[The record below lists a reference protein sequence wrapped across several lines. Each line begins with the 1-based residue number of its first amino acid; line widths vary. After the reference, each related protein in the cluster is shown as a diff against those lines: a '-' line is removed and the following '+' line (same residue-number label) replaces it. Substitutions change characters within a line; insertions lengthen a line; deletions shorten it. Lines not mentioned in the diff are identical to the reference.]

1 MAKNSRRN
9 SSPTSRATLL
19 NAPAKNS
26 DQLTM
31 IEDSVNDTDEQSN
44 NELNHASL
52 PGVRA
57 PMADRAKKPNG
68 MGETNSNVPSESS
81 EGKTADDSLLKDH
94 SPNTT
99 PLESSFIRVRDQRRP
114 EGSMEDTSTSV
125 RGAVAFMIVALI
137 GVVFIVF
144 SKIAHLDRIFVS
156 IIPVFLMGAYAF
168 GMLFFANLRLRD
180 DQAGDN
186 VYYLG
191 FLYTLTSIGVSLYQF
206 TGAASADE
214 IVSNFGIAISSTI
227 AGLSLRIAINQ
238 MRSDPAQVER
248 IARHEL
254 SAASRRLRQELE
266 TITSELGLL
275 SRTTQQKTRDILD
288 VQIELVSA
296 VKELIGKASTAS
308 ADDPEQIAKKMLDQL
323 DAIHQSVKNS
333 RDNTTDVVRDAAK
346 QIGGMISE
354 TLSSSIVGVAQIGNI
369 SSKVDGLEKNFGGI
383 LGGISDKLAYSSR
396 VQEELLATVSGSK
409 NLPNLNAI
417 AEKLETANQIQGAV
431 LQAIQSRRTGSIQ
444 TRKSEKVKGGFW
456 SRLLRKNV

>member
-1 MAKNSRRN
+1 MAKNSRRT
-9 SSPTSRATLL
+9 SSSTGRVIIPD
-19 NAPAKNS
+19 APAKNS

-31 IEDSVNDTDEQSN
+31 IEDSLNDTNQHNNDEINQAPS
-44 NELNHASL
+44 

-68 MGETNSNVPSESS
+68 MGVTNSNVRSENS
-81 EGKTADDSLLKDH
+81 EGKTAEHILLKH
-94 SPNTT
+94 HLPNTT
-99 PLESSFIRVRDQRRP
+99 VFESSFIPARDQRRP

-125 RGAVAFMIVALI
+125 RGAIAFMIVAVI

-144 SKIAHLDRIFVS
+144 SKITHLDRILVS

-168 GMLFFANLRLRD
+168 AMLFFANLRLRD

-227 AGLSLRIAINQ
+227 AGLTLRIAINQ

-308 ADDPEQIAKKMLDQL
+308 NDDPQQIAKKMLDQL
-323 DAIHQSVKNS
+323 DAIHQSVKNN
-333 RDNTTDVVRDAAK
+333 RDNTTDAVRDAAK
-346 QIGGMISE
+346 QIGAMVSE
-354 TLSSSIVGVAQIGNI
+354 SLSSSLVDLAQIGNI
-369 SSKVDGLEKNFGGI
+369 LSKVDGLEKNFSGI
-383 LGGISDKLAYSSR
+383 LSGISDKLEYSSR
-396 VQEELLATVSGSK
+396 VQEELLAAVSGSK
-409 NLPNLNAI
+409 SLPHLDAI
-417 AEKLETANQIQGAV
+417 AEKLETANQIQEAV
-431 LQAIQSRRTGSIQ
+431 LLEIQSRRAGSSK
-444 TRKSEKVKGGFW
+444 TRNSEKVKGGFW
-456 SRLLRKNV
+456 RRLLRKNV